1 MTQEVFLLS
10 YTKYGDHDAVL
21 HCFCREN
28 GFESFF
34 AKGIYAPR
42 NKKKAFLF
50 PLNELLLYTSDKKK
64 NIQNVLKI
72 EQKNTES
79 FSSDVRKSSI
89 LFFISDL
96 LNQVLRNE
104 NQNVGI
110 YSEISVFLS
119 QLQIDNFQSHL
130 IFIFRLLK
138 QQGLQPLFS
147 DKTYLNPETGNFE
160 DLEVHHFFNKTISD
174 IWKDLI
180 TTQDPYSI
188 KLSRMEKQN
197 FLDSVLIYFH
207 YHFTDF
213 REPRSLEIIKE
224 IF

>member
-34 AKGIYAPR
+34 AKGIYAPKK
-42 NKKKAFLF
+42 KKKAFLF
-50 PLNELLLYTSDKKK
+50 PLNELLVYTSDQKK
-64 NIQNVLKI
+64 NIQNVIKL
-72 EQKNTES
+72 EQKNSKLFT
-79 FSSDVRKSSI
+79 SDIRKNAI

-104 NQNVGI
+104 NQNQNI
-110 YSEISVFLS
+110 YSEISLFLS
-119 QLQIDNFQSHL
+119 QLQMDNFQSHL

-147 DKTYLNPETGNFE
+147 DKTFLNPESGNFE
-160 DLEVHHFFNKTISD
+160 DAEMHHFFDETISG
-174 IWKDLI
+174 IWKNLI
-180 TTQDPYSI
+180 TSQDPYSI
-188 KLSRMEKQN
+188 KLSRTEKQN
-197 FLDSVLIYFH
+197 FLDSVLVYFH

-213 REPRSLEIIKE
+213 REPKSLEIIKE

>member
-34 AKGIYAPR
+34 AKGIYAPK

-64 NIQNVLKI
+64 SIQNVQKI
-72 EQKNTES
+72 EQKNIDL
-79 FSSDVRKSSI
+79 FSSDIRKNSI

-110 YSEISVFLS
+110 YSEISIFLS

-147 DKTYLNPETGNFE
+147 DKTFLNPETGNFE
-160 DLEVHHFFNKTISD
+160 DIEMHHFFDKTISD

-180 TTQDPYSI
+180 TSQDPYSI
-188 KLSRMEKQN
+188 KLSRAEKQN
-197 FLDSVLIYFH
+197 FLDSILVYFH

>member
-34 AKGIYAPR
+34 AKGIYAPK

-64 NIQNVLKI
+64 SIQNVQKI
-72 EQKNTES
+72 EQKNIDL
-79 FSSDVRKSSI
+79 FSSDIRKNSI

-110 YSEISVFLS
+110 YSEISIFLS

-147 DKTYLNPETGNFE
+147 DKTFLNPETGNFE
-160 DLEVHHFFNKTISD
+160 DIEMHHFFDKTISD

-180 TTQDPYSI
+180 TSQDPYSI
-188 KLSRMEKQN
+188 KLSRTEKQN
-197 FLDSVLIYFH
+197 FLDSILVYFH

>member
-28 GFESFF
+28 GYESFF
-34 AKGIYAPR
+34 AKGIYAPK

-50 PLNELLLYTSDKKK
+50 PLNELMLYTSDKKK

-72 EQKNTES
+72 EQKNVDF
-79 FSSDVRKSSI
+79 FSTDIRRNSI

-96 LNQVLRNE
+96 LNEVLRNE
-104 NQNVGI
+104 NQNFGI
-110 YSEISVFLS
+110 YSEISIFLS

-160 DLEVHHFFNKTISD
+160 DIEMHHFFDKTISD

-180 TTQDPYSI
+180 TSQDPYSI
-188 KLSRMEKQN
+188 KLSRTEKQN
-197 FLDSVLIYFH
+197 FLDSILVYFH

>member
-34 AKGIYAPR
+34 AKGIYAPK

-64 NIQNVLKI
+64 SFQNVLKI
-72 EQKNTES
+72 EQKNIEL
-79 FSSDVRKSSI
+79 FSSDIRKNSI

-110 YSEISVFLS
+110 YSEISVFLN
-119 QLQIDNFQSHL
+119 QLQMDNFQSHL

-147 DKTYLNPETGNFE
+147 DKTFLNPESGNFE
-160 DLEVHHFFNKTISD
+160 DAEMHHFFDETISG
-174 IWKDLI
+174 IWKNLI
-180 TTQDPYSI
+180 TSQDPYSI
-188 KLSRMEKQN
+188 KLSRTEKQN
-197 FLDSVLIYFH
+197 FLDSVLVYFH

-213 REPRSLEIIKE
+213 REPKSLEIIKE

>member
-1 MTQEVFLLS
+1 MTQDVFLLS

-34 AKGIYAPR
+34 AKGIYAPK

-64 NIQNVLKI
+64 SIQNVQKI
-72 EQKNTES
+72 EQKNVDF
-79 FSSDVRKSSI
+79 FSSDIRKNSI

-110 YSEISVFLS
+110 YSEISIFLS
-119 QLQIDNFQSHL
+119 QLQMDNFQSHL

-147 DKTYLNPETGNFE
+147 DKTFLNPETGNFE
-160 DLEVHHFFNKTISD
+160 DVEVHHFFDKTISD

-188 KLSRMEKQN
+188 KLSRAEKQN
-197 FLDSVLIYFH
+197 FLDSILVYFH

-213 REPRSLEIIKE
+213 REPKSLEIIKE

>member
-21 HCFCREN
+21 HCFCKEN
-28 GFESFF
+28 GFGSFF
-34 AKGIYAPR
+34 AKGIYAPK

-50 PLNELLLYTSDKKK
+50 PLNELSLQISDRKK

-72 EQKNTES
+72 EQKNADF
-79 FSSDVRKSSI
+79 FSSDVRKNSI

-104 NQNVGI
+104 NQNTHI

-119 QLQIDNFQSHL
+119 QLQMDNFQSHL
-130 IFIFRLLK
+130 IFVFRLLK

-147 DKTYLNPETGNFE
+147 DKTYLNPESGNFE
-160 DLEVHHFFNKTISD
+160 ELETHHFFDRDISA
-174 IWKDLI
+174 IWKSLI
-180 TTQDPYSI
+180 TSQDPYAI
-188 KLSRMEKQN
+188 KLTRTEKQN
-197 FLDSVLIYFH
+197 FLDSVLVYFH
-207 YHFTDF
+207 YHFTGF
-213 REPRSLEIIKE
+213 REPKSLEIIKE

>member
-34 AKGIYAPR
+34 ANGIYAPR

-160 DLEVHHFFNKTISD
+160 DVEVHHFFNKTISD

>member
-34 AKGIYAPR
+34 VKGIYAPK

-64 NIQNVLKI
+64 SIQNVQKI
-72 EQKNTES
+72 EQKNVDF
-79 FSSDVRKSSI
+79 FSSDIRKNSI
-89 LFFISDL
+89 LFFVSDL

-110 YSEISVFLS
+110 YSEISIFLS

-160 DLEVHHFFNKTISD
+160 DIEMHHFFDKTISD

-180 TTQDPYSI
+180 TSQDPYSI
-188 KLSRMEKQN
+188 KLSRSEKQN
-197 FLDSVLIYFH
+197 FLDSILVYFH

>member
-34 AKGIYAPR
+34 AKGIYAPK

-64 NIQNVLKI
+64 SIQNVQKI
-72 EQKNTES
+72 EQKNIDF
-79 FSSDVRKSSI
+79 FSSDIRKNSI

-110 YSEISVFLS
+110 YSEISIFLS

-147 DKTYLNPETGNFE
+147 DKTFLNPETGNFE
-160 DLEVHHFFNKTISD
+160 DIEMHHFFDKTISD

-180 TTQDPYSI
+180 TSQDPYSI
-188 KLSRMEKQN
+188 KLSRTEKQN
-197 FLDSVLIYFH
+197 FLDSILVYFH

>member
-34 AKGIYAPR
+34 AKGIYSAK

-64 NIQNVLKI
+64 SIQNVLKI
-72 EQKNTES
+72 EQKNGDL
-79 FSSDVRKSSI
+79 FSSDVRKNSI

-104 NQNVGI
+104 NQNTAI
-110 YSEISVFLS
+110 YSEISIFLG
-119 QLQIDNFQSHL
+119 QLQMDNFQSHL

-147 DKTYLNPETGNFE
+147 DKTFLNPETGNFE
-160 DLEVHHFFNKTISD
+160 EIEIHHFF
-174 IWKDLI
+174 
-180 TTQDPYSI
+180 Y
-188 KLSRMEKQN
+188 
-197 FLDSVLIYFH
+197 
-207 YHFTDF
+207 
-213 REPRSLEIIKE
+213 
-224 IF
+224 

>member
-34 AKGIYAPR
+34 AKGIYAPK

-64 NIQNVLKI
+64 SIQNIQKI
-72 EQKNTES
+72 EQKNVDF
-79 FSSDVRKSSI
+79 FSSDIRKNSI
-89 LFFISDL
+89 LFFVSDL

-110 YSEISVFLS
+110 YSEISIFLS

-147 DKTYLNPETGNFE
+147 DKVYLNPETGNFE
-160 DLEVHHFFNKTISD
+160 DIEMHHFFDKTISD

-180 TTQDPYSI
+180 TSQDPYSI
-188 KLSRMEKQN
+188 RLSRSEKQN
-197 FLDSVLIYFH
+197 FLDSILVYFH

>member
-34 AKGIYAPR
+34 AKGIYAPK

-64 NIQNVLKI
+64 NIQNVMKI
-72 EQKNTES
+72 EQKSTEL
-79 FSSDVRKSSI
+79 FTSDIRKNSI

-104 NQNVGI
+104 NQNRNI
-110 YSEISVFLS
+110 YSEISLFLS
-119 QLQIDNFQSHL
+119 QLQMDNFQSHL

-147 DKTYLNPETGNFE
+147 NKTYLNPESGNFE
-160 DLEVHHFFNKTISD
+160 DIESHHFFNKDISA
-174 IWKDLI
+174 IWKELI
-180 TTQDPYSI
+180 VSQNPYEI
-188 KLSRMEKQN
+188 KLSRFGKQN
-197 FLDSVLIYFH
+197 FLDSILVYFH

-213 REPRSLEIIKE
+213 REPKSLEIIKE

>member
-34 AKGIYAPR
+34 AKGIYAPK
-42 NKKKAFLF
+42 NKKKAFIF

-64 NIQNVLKI
+64 SIQNVQKI
-72 EQKNTES
+72 EQKNIDL
-79 FSSDVRKSSI
+79 FSSDIRKNSI

-110 YSEISVFLS
+110 YSEISIFLS

-147 DKTYLNPETGNFE
+147 DKTFLNPETGNFE
-160 DLEVHHFFNKTISD
+160 DIEMHHFFDKTISD

-180 TTQDPYSI
+180 TSQDPYSI
-188 KLSRMEKQN
+188 KLSRAEKQN
-197 FLDSVLIYFH
+197 FLDSILVYFH

>member
-160 DLEVHHFFNKTISD
+160 DVEVHHFFNKTISN

-197 FLDSVLIYFH
+197 FLDSVLTYFH

>member
-34 AKGIYAPR
+34 AKGIYAPK

-64 NIQNVLKI
+64 SIQNVQKI
-72 EQKNTES
+72 EQKNIDF
-79 FSSDVRKSSI
+79 FSSDIRKNSI

-110 YSEISVFLS
+110 YSEISIFLS

-130 IFIFRLLK
+130 VFVFRLLK

-147 DKTYLNPETGNFE
+147 DKTFLNPETGNFE
-160 DLEVHHFFNKTISD
+160 DIEMHHFFDKTISD

-180 TTQDPYSI
+180 TSQDRYSI
-188 KLSRMEKQN
+188 KLSRTEKQN
-197 FLDSVLIYFH
+197 FLDSILVYFH

>member
-34 AKGIYAPR
+34 AKGIYAPK

-64 NIQNVLKI
+64 SIQNVQKI
-72 EQKNTES
+72 EQKNIDL
-79 FSSDVRKSSI
+79 FSSDIRKNSI

-110 YSEISVFLS
+110 YSEISIFLS

-138 QQGLQPLFS
+138 RQGLQPLFS
-147 DKTYLNPETGNFE
+147 DKTFLNPETGNFE
-160 DLEVHHFFNKTISD
+160 DIEMHHFFDKTISD

-180 TTQDPYSI
+180 TSQDPYSI
-188 KLSRMEKQN
+188 KLSRAEKQN
-197 FLDSVLIYFH
+197 FLDSILVYFH

>member
-28 GFESFF
+28 GFASFF
-34 AKGIYAPR
+34 AKGIYAPK

-64 NIQNVLKI
+64 SFQNVLKI
-72 EQKNTES
+72 EQKNIEL
-79 FSSDVRKSSI
+79 FSSDIRKNSI

-110 YSEISVFLS
+110 YSEISVFLN
-119 QLQIDNFQSHL
+119 QLQMDNFQSHL

-147 DKTYLNPETGNFE
+147 DKTFLNPESGNFE
-160 DLEVHHFFNKTISD
+160 DAEMHHFFDETISG
-174 IWKDLI
+174 IWKNLI
-180 TTQDPYSI
+180 TSQDPYSI
-188 KLSRMEKQN
+188 KLSRTEKQN
-197 FLDSVLIYFH
+197 FLDSVLVYFH

>member
-34 AKGIYAPR
+34 AKGIYAPK

-72 EQKNTES
+72 EQKNVDF
-79 FSSDVRKSSI
+79 FSSDIRKNSI

-110 YSEISVFLS
+110 YSEISIFLS

-160 DLEVHHFFNKTISD
+160 DIEMHHFFDKTISD
-174 IWKDLI
+174 IWKNLI
-180 TTQDPYSI
+180 TSQDPYSI
-188 KLSRMEKQN
+188 KLNRIEKQN
-197 FLDSVLIYFH
+197 FLDSILVYFH

>member
-34 AKGIYAPR
+34 AKGIYAPK

-64 NIQNVLKI
+64 NIQNVQKI
-72 EQKNTES
+72 EQKNVDL
-79 FSSDVRKSSI
+79 FSSDIRKNSI
-89 LFFISDL
+89 LFFVSDL

-110 YSEISVFLS
+110 YTEISIFLS

-138 QQGLQPLFS
+138 QQGLQPLYS

-160 DLEVHHFFNKTISD
+160 DIEMHHFFDKTISD

-180 TTQDPYSI
+180 TSQDPYSI
-188 KLSRMEKQN
+188 KLSRSEKQN
-197 FLDSVLIYFH
+197 FLDSILVYFH

>member
-34 AKGIYAPR
+34 AKGIYAPK

-64 NIQNVLKI
+64 SIQNVQKI
-72 EQKNTES
+72 EQKNVDL
-79 FSSDVRKSSI
+79 FSSDIRKNSI
-89 LFFISDL
+89 LFFVSDL

-110 YSEISVFLS
+110 YSEISIFLS

-160 DLEVHHFFNKTISD
+160 DIEMHHFFDKTISD

-180 TTQDPYSI
+180 TSQDPYSI
-188 KLSRMEKQN
+188 KLSRSEKQN
-197 FLDSVLIYFH
+197 FLDSILVYFH

>member
-10 YTKYGDHDAVL
+10 YTKYGDHDVVL

-34 AKGIYAPR
+34 AKGIYAPK

-64 NIQNVLKI
+64 SIQNVQKI
-72 EQKNTES
+72 EQKNVDF
-79 FSSDVRKSSI
+79 FSSDIRKNSI
-89 LFFISDL
+89 LFFVSDL

-110 YSEISVFLS
+110 YSEISIFLS

-160 DLEVHHFFNKTISD
+160 DIEMHHFFDKTISD

-180 TTQDPYSI
+180 TSQDPYSI
-188 KLSRMEKQN
+188 RLIRSEKQN
-197 FLDSVLIYFH
+197 FLDSILVYFH

-224 IF
+224 II

>member
-34 AKGIYAPR
+34 AKGIYAPK

-64 NIQNVLKI
+64 NIQDVFKI
-72 EQKNTES
+72 EQKNTEL
-79 FSSDVRKSSI
+79 FSSDIRKSAI
-89 LFFISDL
+89 LFFVSDL

-110 YSEISVFLS
+110 YSEISVFLN
-119 QLQIDNFQSHL
+119 QLQLENFQAHL
-130 IFIFRLLK
+130 IFMSRLLK
-138 QQGLQPLFS
+138 QQGLQPLYS
-147 DKTYLNPETGNFE
+147 DKVFLNPETGNFE
-160 DLEVHHFFNKTISD
+160 DLEVHHFFNQFISD
-174 IWKDLI
+174 IWKELI
-180 TTQDPYSI
+180 TSQNPYSI
-188 KLSRMEKQN
+188 KLSRTEKQN
-197 FLDSVLIYFH
+197 FLDSILVYFH

-213 REPRSLEIIKE
+213 REPKSLEIIKE

>member
-21 HCFCREN
+21 HCYCREN

-34 AKGIYAPR
+34 AKGIYAPK

-64 NIQNVLKI
+64 SIQNVQKI
-72 EQKNTES
+72 EQKNIDL
-79 FSSDVRKSSI
+79 FSSDIRKNSI

-110 YSEISVFLS
+110 YSEISIFLS

-147 DKTYLNPETGNFE
+147 DKTFLNPETGNFE
-160 DLEVHHFFNKTISD
+160 DIEMHHFFDKTISD

-180 TTQDPYSI
+180 TSQDPYSI
-188 KLSRMEKQN
+188 KLSRTEKQN
-197 FLDSVLIYFH
+197 FLDSILVYFH

>member
-34 AKGIYAPR
+34 AKGIYAPK

-64 NIQNVLKI
+64 SIQNVQKI
-72 EQKNTES
+72 EQKNVDF
-79 FSSDVRKSSI
+79 FSSDIRKNSI
-89 LFFISDL
+89 LFFVSDL

-110 YSEISVFLS
+110 YSEISIFLS

-160 DLEVHHFFNKTISD
+160 DIEMHHFFDKTISD

-180 TTQDPYSI
+180 TSQDPYSI
-188 KLSRMEKQN
+188 KLSRTEKQN
-197 FLDSVLIYFH
+197 FLDSILVYFH

>member
-34 AKGIYAPR
+34 AKGIYAPK

-64 NIQNVLKI
+64 SIQNVQKI
-72 EQKNTES
+72 EQKNVDF
-79 FSSDVRKSSI
+79 FSSDIRKNTI

-110 YSEISVFLS
+110 YSEISIFLS

-147 DKTYLNPETGNFE
+147 DKIFLNPETGNFE
-160 DLEVHHFFNKTISD
+160 DVESHHFFDKDISA
-174 IWKDLI
+174 IWKELLVS
-180 TTQDPYSI
+180 QNPYDI
-188 KLSRMEKQN
+188 KLSRFGKQN
-197 FLDSVLIYFH
+197 FLDSILVYYH

-213 REPRSLEIIKE
+213 REPKSLEIIKE

>member
-34 AKGIYAPR
+34 AKGIYAPK

-64 NIQNVLKI
+64 SIQNVQKI
-72 EQKNTES
+72 EQKNVDF
-79 FSSDVRKSSI
+79 FSSDIRKNSI

-110 YSEISVFLS
+110 YSEISIFLS

-147 DKTYLNPETGNFE
+147 DKTFLNPETGNFE
-160 DLEVHHFFNKTISD
+160 DIEMHHFFDKTISD

-180 TTQDPYSI
+180 TSQDPYSI
-188 KLSRMEKQN
+188 KLSRAEKQN
-197 FLDSVLIYFH
+197 FLDSILVYFH

>member
-34 AKGIYAPR
+34 AKGIYAPK

-64 NIQNVLKI
+64 NIQNVQKI
-72 EQKNTES
+72 EQKNVD
-79 FSSDVRKSSI
+79 FFNSDIRKNSI

-110 YSEISVFLS
+110 YSEISIFLS
-119 QLQIDNFQSHL
+119 QLQMDNFQSHL

-160 DLEVHHFFNKTISD
+160 DIEMHHFFDKTISD

-180 TTQDPYSI
+180 TSKDPYSI
-188 KLSRMEKQN
+188 KLSRTEKQN
-197 FLDSVLIYFH
+197 FLDSILVYFH

>member
-160 DLEVHHFFNKTISD
+160 DVEVHHFFNKTISD

>member
-34 AKGIYAPR
+34 AKGIYAPK

-64 NIQNVLKI
+64 SIQNVQKI
-72 EQKNTES
+72 EQKNVDF
-79 FSSDVRKSSI
+79 FSSDIRKNSI

-110 YSEISVFLS
+110 YSEISIFLS

-160 DLEVHHFFNKTISD
+160 DIEMHHFFDKSISD

-180 TTQDPYSI
+180 TSQDPYSI
-188 KLSRMEKQN
+188 RLSRTEKQN
-197 FLDSVLIYFH
+197 FLDSILVYFH

>member
-34 AKGIYAPR
+34 AKGIYAPK

-64 NIQNVLKI
+64 SIQNVQKI
-72 EQKNTES
+72 EQKNVDF
-79 FSSDVRKSSI
+79 FSSDIRKNSI

-110 YSEISVFLS
+110 YSEISIFLS

-147 DKTYLNPETGNFE
+147 DKIFLNPETGNFE
-160 DLEVHHFFNKTISD
+160 DIEMHHFFDKTISD
-174 IWKDLI
+174 IWKNLI

-188 KLSRMEKQN
+188 RLSRTEKQN
-197 FLDSVLIYFH
+197 FLDSILVYFH